1 MIFADES
8 SDENDSKCED
18 VEEDENIDTSILT
31 SITNKRSLKVLG
43 YKYNLYLVTGGAT
56 LAIPVAAVGA
66 VGATISAPTDSTY
79 RLVKHI
85 RSKRQEHR
93 RRHHMET
100 ISREWTISDSL
111 STFIYHL
118 LFVEQTILM
127 RNFEIYINN
136 NK

>member
-18 VEEDENIDTSILT
+18 VEEDEIIDTSILT

-43 YKYNLYLVTGGAT
+43 YKYNLYLVTGAAT
-56 LAIPVAAVGA
+56 LAILVAAAGA
-66 VGATISAPTDSTY
+66 VALLAVGTTISAPTYGTY

-100 ISREWTISDSL
+100 ISREWTTSDSL
-111 STFIYHL
+111 STYIYHL
-118 LFVEQTILM
+118 LFVE
-127 RNFEIYINN
+127 
-136 NK
+136 